1 MNLEWVLESGDW
13 LQVGAVGRPVGV
25 DRKANVLR
33 GYVVMQEGPLKTP
46 GRGEIDEP
54 ALQAIVRLGNAEPK
68 GVKSRFTHPDM
79 SNDGLG
85 KYLGRSRDLAMDTAI
100 DARTKRTV
108 LAVRADLHFDPT
120 ALAEPVGGGIPLG
133 TYVMDLAESD
143 PDAVSSSV
151 VMRAKLE
158 YRLNDDGTRKIDANG
173 DPLPPLFRPTE
184 LHASDV
190 VDTGDAVDGILS
202 ADPQWAGLWR
212 VEQVLERSFDGST
225 RREIEER
232 CGAFLRRFLDRKF
245 GPDVD
250 VLRRR
255 LALRGKSS

>member
-1 MNLEWVLESGDW
+1 MNNFESRNW
-13 LQVGAVGRPVGV
+13 LQVGVVGQPVGV

-54 ALQAIVRLGNAEPK
+54 ALQAIVRLGNSEPT

-85 KYLGRSRDLAMDTAI
+85 KYLGRARDLAMGTAI

-120 ALAEPVGGGIPLG
+120 ALDEPVGGGKPLG
-133 TYVMDLAESD
+133 AYVMDLAESD
-143 PDAVSSSV
+143 PGAVSSSV

-158 YRLNDDGTRKIDANG
+158 YRLNDDGTRKADANG

-184 LHASDV
+184 LHASDI

-202 ADPQWAGLWR
+202 ADPHWAGLWR
-212 VEQVLERSFDGST
+212 AEQILDRTFEGLS
-225 RREIEER
+225 RREIEVR
-232 CGAFLRRFLDRKF
+232 CGAFLTRYLDRKF
-245 GPDVD
+245 AAGVN